1 MNLYIVVEGNRTE
14 TKVYPAWLKL
24 LKPNYTHVDDP
35 RKIGV
40 NSCCYYLLSAGGI
53 PSIYDHIANSVLD
66 INEINS
72 KTTNKYDYLLVCI
85 DTEECAKGEEERI
98 IKQKLADKGLSL
110 NNAKLIVFE
119 HQVCMESWFLGN
131 RKVFKNNPQDKKLVD
146 YIKFYDV
153 SKNNPENM
161 ESINLDDFSTKA
173 QFHYDYLRRMLSERN
188 LNYSKTNPISVQQ
201 LDYLNELISRCT
213 QTNDLLTFKAWYD
226 FVKKLK

>member
-1 MNLYIVVEGNRTE
+1 MVSFSNKERGFWVIKSMSFN
-14 TKVYPAWLKL
+14 
-24 LKPNYTHVDDP
+24 
-35 RKIGV
+35 
-40 NSCCYYLLSAGGI
+40 LLSM
-53 PSIYDHIANSVLD
+53 
-66 INEINS
+66 
-72 KTTNKYDYLLVCI
+72 YDYLLVCI